1 MKRVILVQRNDP
13 RSDESVNSSKLSELW
28 ELAESAGYQVVDVV
42 TQAKNPIRKYQVGRG
57 KIEEIAVM
65 VQELGCEKII
75 FNNQLSTTQIYNI
88 SETCKCEVID
98 RFQLILEI
106 FATRATTRRAKLQV
120 ELAKLKY
127 ELPKAR
133 AIVSLLKNEERP
145 GFMGLGGYENS
156 YEQDVKNRIG
166 RIQKELV
173 SARKD
178 SESLRTF
185 RHDHGFSLVALA
197 GYTNAGKSTLF
208 NTLVSESVPVENML
222 FTTLLPIT
230 RSLSIHGRRVLFTD
244 TVGFIEG
251 LPHWLVDAFRST
263 LDEIFLADLILLVV
277 DASEPPETIRQKL
290 ATSHN
295 TLWEQIEGVSIVTV
309 LNKTDLITEEELK
322 ERIALV
328 GYLTPNPVAIS
339 GKNGTG
345 LTALMDEIYQHLPK
359 WKRDSISL
367 PMSEEGLSVVSWL
380 FDEAVVHKIDY
391 SDQIMVDF
399 EARDEIISKVKA
411 FRKELLQSHDCESI

>member
-1 MKRVILVQRNDP
+1 MKRAILVQRNDP
-13 RSDESVNSSKLSELW
+13 RSDESIISGKVSELR
-28 ELAESAGYQVVDVV
+28 ELAESAGYQVAEVI
-42 TQAKNPIRKYQVGRG
+42 TQTKNPDRRYQIGRG
-57 KIEEIAVM
+57 KVEEIALR
-65 VQELGCEKII
+65 VQEIGCEKII
-75 FNNQLSTTQIYNI
+75 FNNKLSTTQIYNI

-106 FATRATTRRAKLQV
+106 FATRATTQRAKLQV

-133 AIVSLLKNEERP
+133 AIISLLKKEERP
-145 GFMGLGGYENS
+145 GFMGLGSYEDS
-156 YEQDVKNRIG
+156 YEQDVKNRIS
-166 RIQKELV
+166 RIEKELAG
-173 SARKD
+173 ARKD

-208 NTLVSESVPVENML
+208 NILVSESVPVENLL
-222 FTTLLPIT
+222 FTTLSPIT
-230 RSLSIHGRRVLFTD
+230 RSLSIHGRRILLTD
-244 TVGFIEG
+244 TVGFIED
-251 LPHWLVDAFRST
+251 LPHWMVDAFRST
-263 LDEIFLADLILLVV
+263 LDEIFLADVILLVV

-328 GYLTPNPVAIS
+328 GYLAPNPVAIS

-345 LTALMDEIYQHLPK
+345 LNILKDEIYRNLPK

-367 PMSEEGLSVVSWL
+367 PMSEGGLSVVSWL
-380 FDEAVVHKIDY
+380 FDEGVVHRIDY
-391 SDQIMVDF
+391 SDQIIVDF
-399 EARDEIISKVKA
+399 EARDEIINKAKA
-411 FRKELLQSHDCESI
+411 FGKELLQSHACESV